1 MMIVMMLMI
10 IGHFAELGIA
20 HLHKLGENA
29 IVAGSV
35 HTRVAF
41 VHELNKFP
49 WFTRLALFLVGSLV

>member
-49 WFTRLALFLVGSLV
+49 WFT